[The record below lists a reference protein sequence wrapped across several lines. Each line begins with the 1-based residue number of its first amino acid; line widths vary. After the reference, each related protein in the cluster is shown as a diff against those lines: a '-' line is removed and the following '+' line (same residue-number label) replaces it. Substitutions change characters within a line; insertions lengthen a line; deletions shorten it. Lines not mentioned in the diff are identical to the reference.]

1 MQLQTI
7 KNIYIILNL
16 NKVDLYLD
24 YINVKTILIFIKNI
38 NFIWHYLGNKIK
50 KLIGHKLNSFFI
62 IKMSIS
68 IIIFLKK
75 KVLLYKLINFV
86 K

>member
-16 NKVDLYLD
+16 NKFDLYLD
-24 YINVKTILIFIKNI
+24 YINAKIILIFVKNI
-38 NFIWHYLGNKIK
+38 NLIWHYLGDKIK

-68 IIIFLKK
+68 IIVFLKK
-75 KVLLYKLINFV
+75 KLLLYKLISFV